1 MWLYYRSEQCL
12 LQGVIAGRPPVTK
25 EEVASSQGPFD
36 HDSAHEVKRNR
47 DISGKVV
54 EKFSDSFS
62 LRGNADNVKDD
73 NMVQV
78 CF

>member
-1 MWLYYRSEQCL
+1 MWLYYRAEQGL

-25 EEVASSQGPFD
+25 EEVASSQGSFD
-36 HDSAHEVKRNR
+36 HDSAHEVKRNM